1 MELQSAD
8 LTWPPKVKRL
18 NSGEDKKGNP
28 TKRVVFEY
36 INGTISRTFE
46 KYGYGIAFSEDNAS
60 KIWNLKGSWNTDIGG
75 FNPYTGEKF
84 LQGDYVSVQLKHE
97 IYIDK
102 NGQEK
107 ENFLV
112 QTYKG
117 DDGNETWAIKKSDAP
132 APVSQPTP
140 TQTPAPVRQVSD
152 SYSTGAK
159 KGMTLNCRVEL
170 VCSGKIAEHFG
181 KEAEKK
187 LLVDCMYWLDKA
199 EQGLE
204 IYTDEHPLQDIA
216 GIDDLDDSPSVAKA
230 KELGGVEVSNDTVEQ
245 ETFNWDNH
253 SKS

>member
-1 MELQSAD
+1 MELQSPD
-8 LTWPPKVKRL
+8 LTWPSKVKRL
-18 NSGEDKKGNP
+18 NSGQDKKGNP

-36 INGTISRTFE
+36 VNGTISRTFD

-60 KIWNLKGSWNTDIGG
+60 KIWNLKGSWNTEIGG

-84 LQGDYVSVQLKHE
+84 SQGDYVSVQLKHE

-132 APVSQPTP
+132 AAVSQPTP
-140 TQTPAPVRQVSD
+140 TQPVQNSG
-152 SYSTGAK
+152 STVDERILM
-159 KGMTLNCRVEL
+159 GMGFNNFSTILG
-170 VCSGKIAEHFG
+170 SGLIGKHFG
-181 KEAEKK
+181 DDVEKQ
-187 LLVDCMYWLDKA
+187 WLTDWKHEFDKA
-199 EQGLE
+199 KQGKP
-204 IYTDEHPLQDIA
+204 IFQDEHPLQDVP

-230 KELGGVEVSNDTVEQ
+230 KELGAVEVTDDTVEQ
-245 ETFNWDNH
+245 ETFKWDNH
-253 SKS
+253 SES